1 MADIENKP
9 DFYIGDIPIHG
20 RLILAPMDGLSD
32 ATFRRITRQL
42 GSAYSVSEFINTLDF
57 AYSKVYQRKRL
68 FYHEEERPFVAQIL
82 DNDAGRMAENAAY
95 IEERF
100 KPDMIDVNLGCPAR
114 TVAGRGAGSA
124 CMKNPELVKQI
135 FEQVCKAVSI
145 PVTVKI
151 RLGWDDNSMN
161 YLEIAS
167 IAVERGAKAVA
178 MHARTT
184 KMAFGKTVRWEHIGI
199 LKRAMPVPVIG
210 NGSVTTVAEAK
221 RMFEETGCDAVMI
234 GRAAKANPWLFSWRD
249 REEVPM
255 EEVFYLAQ
263 YQLRQMLEINPENA
277 IMPFRKY
284 LKAYLEPYNLPR
296 EEMKRLLTCSDAE
309 QLVEMIDAVHQR
321 LKAETESE
329 I

>member
-1 MADIENKP
+1 MAETQAQA
-9 DFYIGDIPIHG
+9 DFHIDNIPIYG

-57 AYSKVYQRKRL
+57 VYSKVYQRKRL
-68 FYHEEERPFVAQIL
+68 FYHEDERPFVAQIL
-82 DNDAGRMAENAAY
+82 DNDATRMAENAAY

-151 RLGWDDNSMN
+151 RLGWNDESMN
-161 YLEIAS
+161 YMDIAS

-184 KMAFGKTVRWEHIGI
+184 KMGFMKPPKWEHIAI
-199 LKRAMPVPVIG
+199 LKKAMPVPVIG
-210 NGSVTTVAEAK
+210 NGGVCTVADAK
-221 RMFEETGCDAVMI
+221 RMLDETGCDAVMI
-234 GRAAKANPWLFSWRD
+234 GRAAKDNPWIFSWRD

-255 EEVFYLAQ
+255 EEVFYLAR
-263 YQLRQMLEINPENA
+263 YQLRQMLDINPETA

-296 EEMKRLLTCSDAE
+296 EEMKTLLTASQAE
-309 QLVEMIDAVHQR
+309 TLFELIDNVYER
-321 LKAETESE
+321 LKQEGVN
-329 I
+329 

>member
-1 MADIENKP
+1 MAETQAQA
-9 DFYIGDIPIHG
+9 DFHIDNIPIYG

-57 AYSKVYQRKRL
+57 VYSKVYQRKRL
-68 FYHEEERPFVAQIL
+68 FYHEDERPFVAQIL
-82 DNDAGRMAENAAY
+82 DNDATRMAENAAY

-124 CMKNPELVKQI
+124 CMKNPGLVKQI

-151 RLGWDDNSMN
+151 RLGWNDESMN
-161 YLEIAS
+161 YMDIAS

-184 KMAFGKTVRWEHIGI
+184 KMGFMKPPKWEHIAI
-199 LKRAMPVPVIG
+199 LKKAMPVPVIG
-210 NGSVTTVAEAK
+210 NGGVCTVADAK
-221 RMFEETGCDAVMI
+221 RMLDETGCDAVMI
-234 GRAAKANPWLFSWRD
+234 GRAAKDNPWIFSWRD

-255 EEVFYLAQ
+255 EEVFYLAR
-263 YQLRQMLEINPENA
+263 YQLRQMLDINPETA

-296 EEMKRLLTCSDAE
+296 EEMKTLLTASQAE
-309 QLVEMIDAVHQR
+309 TLFELIDNVYER
-321 LKAETESE
+321 LKQEGVN
-329 I
+329 

>member
-1 MADIENKP
+1 MAETQAQA
-9 DFYIGDIPIHG
+9 DFHIDNIPIYG

-57 AYSKVYQRKRL
+57 VYSKVYQRKRL
-68 FYHEEERPFVAQIL
+68 FYHEDERPFVAQIL
-82 DNDAGRMAENAAY
+82 DNDATRMAENAAY

-124 CMKNPELVKQI
+124 CMKNPGLVKQI

-151 RLGWDDNSMN
+151 RLGWNDESMN
-161 YLEIAS
+161 YMDIAS

-184 KMAFGKTVRWEHIGI
+184 KMGFMKPPKWEHIAI
-199 LKRAMPVPVIG
+199 LKKAMPVPVIG
-210 NGSVTTVAEAK
+210 NGGVCTVADAK
-221 RMFEETGCDAVMI
+221 RMLDETGCDAVMI
-234 GRAAKANPWLFSWRD
+234 GRAAKDNPWLFSWRD

-255 EEVFYLAQ
+255 EEVFYLAR
-263 YQLRQMLEINPENA
+263 YQLRQMLDINPETA

-296 EEMKRLLTCSDAE
+296 EEMKTLLTASQAE
-309 QLVEMIDAVHQR
+309 TLFELIDKVYER
-321 LKAETESE
+321 LKQEGVN
-329 I
+329 

>member
-1 MADIENKP
+1 MANIENKP
-9 DFYIGDIPIHG
+9 DYYIGNIPIHG
-20 RLILAPMDGLSD
+20 RLVLAPMDGLSD

-57 AYSKVYQRKRL
+57 VYSKVYQRKRL
-68 FYHEEERPFVAQIL
+68 FYHEDERPFVAQIL
-82 DNDAGRMAENAAY
+82 DNDATRMAENAAY

-124 CMKNPELVKQI
+124 CMKNPGLVKQI

-151 RLGWDDNSMN
+151 RLGWNDESMN
-161 YLEIAS
+161 YMDIAS

-184 KMAFGKTVRWEHIGI
+184 KMGFMKPPKWEHIAI
-199 LKRAMPVPVIG
+199 LKKAMPVPVIG
-210 NGSVTTVAEAK
+210 NGGVCTVADAK
-221 RMFEETGCDAVMI
+221 RMLDETGCDAVMI
-234 GRAAKANPWLFSWRD
+234 GRAAKDNPWLFSWRD

-255 EEVFYLAQ
+255 EEVFYLAR
-263 YQLRQMLEINPENA
+263 YQLRQMLDINPETA

-296 EEMKRLLTCSDAE
+296 EEMKTLLTASQAE
-309 QLVEMIDAVHQR
+309 TLFELIDKVYER
-321 LKAETESE
+321 LKQEGVN
-329 I
+329 

>member
-1 MADIENKP
+1 MTEAP
-9 DFYIGDIPIHG
+9 QHADFYIGNIPIYG

-32 ATFRRITRQL
+32 ATFRQITRKL

-57 AYSKVYQRKRL
+57 AYQKTYQRKRL
-68 FYHEEERPFVAQIL
+68 YFLEEERPFVAQIL
-82 DNDAGRMAENAAY
+82 DNDAGRMAENAAR
-95 IEERF
+95 IEEAF

-124 CMKNPELVKQI
+124 LMKNPSLVKQI
-135 FEQVCKAVSI
+135 FEQVCKAVKV

-151 RLGWDDNSMN
+151 RLGWNDESFN
-161 YLEIAS
+161 YMDIAS

-184 KMAFGKTVRWEHIGI
+184 KMGFMKPPKWEHIAI
-199 LKRAMPVPVIG
+199 LKKAMPVPVIG
-210 NGSVTTVAEAK
+210 NGGVCTVADAK
-221 RMFEETGCDAVMI
+221 RMFEETGCDAVMV
-234 GRAAKANPWLFSWRD
+234 GRAAKPNPWIFSWRD

-255 EEVFYLAQ
+255 EEVFYLAR
-263 YQLRQMLEINPENA
+263 YQLRQMLDINPETA

-296 EEMKRLLTCSDAE
+296 EEMKTLLTADNAE
-309 QLVEMIDAVHQR
+309 TLFELMDRVYQR
-321 LKAETESE
+321 LKEEPGNQQ
-329 I
+329 